1 MSNIFLR
8 SVLLKMQA
16 TKNLSSTPYAS
27 AVNKKQA
34 FPTKN
39 RLPAD
44 KFLPA
49 SDFIFSIKILSI

>member
-16 TKNLSSTPYAS
+16 TK
-27 AVNKKQA
+27 KQA

-39 RLPAD
+39 RLRAD
-44 KFLPA
+44 KFLLA
-49 SDFIFSIKILSI
+49 SDFYVFN

>member
-16 TKNLSSTPYAS
+16 TK
-27 AVNKKQA
+27 KQA

-39 RLPAD
+39 RLPED

-49 SDFIFSIKILSI
+49 SDFYFFN

>member
-16 TKNLSSTPYAS
+16 TK
-27 AVNKKQA
+27 KQA

-44 KFLPA
+44 KFLFFQLK
-49 SDFIFSIKILSI
+49 SCQSEKHQFIC

>member
-16 TKNLSSTPYAS
+16 TK
-27 AVNKKQA
+27 KQA

-39 RLPAD
+39 CLPAD
-44 KFLPA
+44 KFLQA
-49 SDFIFSIKILSI
+49 SDFYFFN

>member
-16 TKNLSSTPYAS
+16 TK
-27 AVNKKQA
+27 KQA

-39 RLPAD
+39 RLPAEIY
-44 KFLPA
+44 LPA
-49 SDFIFSIKILSI
+49 SDFYFFN

>member
-8 SVLLKMQA
+8 SVLLKMQ
-16 TKNLSSTPYAS
+16 TT
-27 AVNKKQA
+27 KKQA

-49 SDFIFSIKILSI
+49 EYFAPATPPARF